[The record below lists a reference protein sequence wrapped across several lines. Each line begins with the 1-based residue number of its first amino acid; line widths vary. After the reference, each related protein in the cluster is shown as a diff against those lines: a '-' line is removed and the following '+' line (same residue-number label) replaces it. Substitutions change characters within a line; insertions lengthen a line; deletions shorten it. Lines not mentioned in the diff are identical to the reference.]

1 MSTMIPRPI
10 LPAPRRTLIKVP
22 RRALIKAASGLAGIL
37 ALGRAPAFAQTQ
49 PKKLIIA
56 HITPPPESGAVA
68 LKWLAEQVTERSKGE
83 LQVDFHGGT
92 LLTKEIDILNA
103 VKAGN
108 VTMGTPSGA
117 AATIFP
123 EMGVFLVPYL
133 VQSYDHAYKILNGG
147 VGDRLD
153 KIFQEKYGVKI
164 LYFFDYGFRH
174 FWNSKRPINEPRDLR
189 GLKIRTQPS
198 KVFTDTVN
206 GIGAVAVPLG
216 WAEVITAAQQGVID
230 GADLPVVNMVP
241 LKAYEVSKYYSMT
254 AHNYGSTVVAFNLAA
269 WNALTPAQQKL
280 LLDIGREAQGRVREA
295 TESIDS
301 EKSAKELLVPRGM
314 TVNVPD
320 RAPFQKLA
328 VEKVWPA
335 YQKQYAELWDQI
347 TAVKV

>member
-1 MSTMIPRPI
+1 MDVGIPRPI
-10 LPAPRRTLIKVP
+10 LPARRTVL
-22 RRALIKAASGLAGIL
+22 KAAAGLAGIL
-37 ALGRAPAFAQTQ
+37 ATGKAPVYAQAQ
-49 PKKLIIA
+49 VKKLVIA
-56 HITPPPESGAVA
+56 HIVPPPESGAIA
-68 LKWLAEQVTERSKGE
+68 LEWFARTATERMKGE
-83 LQVDFHGGT
+83 VVVEFHGGT
-92 LLTKEIDILNA
+92 LMSKEIDILNA

-108 VTMGTPSGA
+108 VFMGTPSGA

-133 VQSYDHAYKILNGG
+133 ISSYEQSYKLLNGD

-153 KIFQEKYGVKI
+153 RLFGEKYGIKVA
-164 LYFFDYGFRH
+164 YYFDYGFRH

-254 AHNYGSTVVAFNLAA
+254 GHNYGATLVAMNLGIY
-269 WNALTPAQQKL
+269 NSLTPAQQRV
-280 LLDIGREAQGRVREA
+280 LLDTGREAQAKVREI

-301 EKSAKELLVPRGM
+301 EKSAKELLEPRGM
-314 TVNVPD
+314 TVNVPN
-320 RAPFQKLA
+320 REPFQKLA
-328 VEKVWPA
+328 REKVWPN
-335 YQKQYAELWDQI
+335 YQKQYAELWDLI
-347 TAVKV
+347 TQAKV

>member
-1 MSTMIPRPI
+1 MTDPLPRPI
-10 LPAPRRTLIKVP
+10 LPAPRRSVL
-22 RRALIKAASGLAGIL
+22 KAAGGLAGIL
-37 ALGRAPAFAQTQ
+37 ALGRAPAIAQTQ

-68 LKWLAEQVTERSKGE
+68 LKWLADTVNERSKGE
-83 LQVDFHGGT
+83 LQVEFHGGT
-92 LLTKEIDILNA
+92 LLTKEIDILNG

-108 VTMGTPSGA
+108 IAMGTPSGA

-133 VQSYDHAYKILNGG
+133 ISSYEQAYKILNGK
-147 VGDRLD
+147 VGDNLD
-153 KIFQEKYGVKI
+153 RVFQEKYGVKA

-174 FWNSKRPINEPRDLR
+174 FWNSKHAIAEPRDLR

-206 GIGAVAVPLG
+206 GLGAVAVPLG
-216 WAEVITAAQQGVID
+216 WAEVITAAQQKVID

-254 AHNYGSTVVAFNLAA
+254 GHNYGSTVVAFNLAL
-269 WNALTPAQQKL
+269 WNGLTPDQQKL
-280 LLDIGREAQGRVREA
+280 LLEVGRGAQDKVRGI

-301 EKSAKELLVPRGM
+301 EKSARALLEPLGM

-320 RAPFQKLA
+320 REPFRKLA
-328 VEKVWPA
+328 REKVWPA
-335 YQKQYAELWDQI
+335 YQKQYAELWEQI
-347 TAVKV
+347 TAVSA

>member
-1 MSTMIPRPI
+1 MIPRPI
-10 LPAPRRTLIKVP
+10 LPAPRRSVL
-22 RRALIKAASGLAGIL
+22 KAAGGLAGIL
-37 ALGRAPAFAQTQ
+37 ALGRAPAFAQAQ
-49 PKKLIIA
+49 PKKLVIA

-68 LKWLAEQVTERSKGE
+68 LQFLAEQVTERSKGE
-83 LQVDFHGGT
+83 LAVEFHGGT
-92 LLTKEIDILNA
+92 LLTKEIDILNG

-108 VTMGTPSGA
+108 ITMGTPSGA

-133 VQSYDHAYKILNGG
+133 IGSYQQAYKILNGK
-147 VGDRLD
+147 VGDNLD
-153 KIFQEKYGVKI
+153 RIFQEKYGVKV
-164 LYFFDYGFRH
+164 LYYFDYGFRH
-174 FWNSKRPINEPRDLR
+174 FWNAKRAINEPKDLR

-206 GIGAVAVPLG
+206 GLGAVAVPLG

-254 AHNYGSTVVAFNLAA
+254 GHNYGSTLVAFHLGT

-280 LLDIGREAQGRVREA
+280 LLDVGREAQDKVRGITEA
-295 TESIDS
+295 IDS
-301 EKSAKELLVPRGM
+301 EKSAKEQLETRGM

-320 RAPFQKLA
+320 REPFKKLA
-328 VEKVWPA
+328 REKVWPA
-335 YQKQYAELWDQI
+335 YQKQYAELWEQI
-347 TAVKV
+347 DAVSA